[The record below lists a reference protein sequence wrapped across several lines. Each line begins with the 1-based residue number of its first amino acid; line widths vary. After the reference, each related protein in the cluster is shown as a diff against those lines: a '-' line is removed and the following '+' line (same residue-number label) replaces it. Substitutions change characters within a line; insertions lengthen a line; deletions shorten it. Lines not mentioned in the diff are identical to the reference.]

1 MFFCLAD
8 FFPSAFS
15 KRIFHIFPSAFSKGI
30 FSHFFAFFHM
40 FHMFCEKYEKS
51 VEKMRFEHV
60 LRKKCEK
67 CEKHLKI
74 QLGRWSSD
82 FVSLLQLLR
91 CQPNFCRLK
100 IEEEQ
105 FKSISM
111 TTRSKNINSNA
122 EGEENKASKLLK
134 NTFSHFFT
142 F

>member
-1 MFFCLAD
+1 
-8 FFPSAFS
+8 
-15 KRIFHIFPSAFSKGI
+15 
-30 FSHFFAFFHM
+30 
-40 FHMFCEKYEKS
+40 
-51 VEKMRFEHV
+51 
-60 LRKKCEK
+60 
-67 CEKHLKI
+67 
-74 QLGRWSSD
+74 LGRWSSD

-111 TTRSKNINSNA
+111 TTRSKNIKSNA
-122 EGEENKASKLLK
+122 EGKENKASKLLK